1 MASKQN
7 LSYTVWLNDQTQKG
21 YASAKRN
28 MQGLQNLGKQT
39 QQSWRN
45 TGSSMSGIGGGVAAL
60 WGASA
65 GIQSMLQPA
74 REMNAARGELMSLL
88 GANGADTADI
98 VQSAGMDFSE
108 KFGKSSAEFVSSA
121 YDIQSAIDGL
131 SANNLATFTTA
142 SAVLA
147 TATKADTA
155 TITSY
160 MGTMYGIFET
170 NANKIGKSK
179 WVEQI
184 TGQTAT
190 AVKMFKTTGSAMN
203 EAFAG
208 VGARGA
214 NQGISSG
221 EQFAV
226 LGALQSSMGGSVAG
240 TAYAGF
246 LDAIPNA
253 EKVLNMSLSGANGK
267 ALGMVD
273 IIEKLKSQL
282 GTDLGTK
289 QLGEINKAFG
299 TSAGGLIGNL
309 WNKTES
315 LKANI
320 STLSNVSGMEKASS
334 MASAIVDPWNQL
346 EQASNNVRISFG
358 QTLNNSLM
366 PVVTYMIGGAQTIRK
381 WLTMFPNLAKAASY
395 LTIGI
400 IGLTAALATH
410 AIVVGG
416 ATLAW
421 GRLKIMWTATGIPK
435 LIGWM
440 SKLNI
445 VMLLLNKTTWRLA
458 AAWLLSFGW
467 IPLAIGAAIVAV
479 GLLWAYWEEF
489 TDWLSSTWNSM
500 KEWFG
505 FESTLN
511 VNNQTEEMNA
521 RLSSV
526 GQTTNQENA
535 KQLPLHQIT
544 NSASNS
550 NTNNSRNIGSMTINT
565 NKDMNQ
571 NQLNAFLAMSAP

>member
-28 MQGLQNLGKQT
+28 MQGLQTLGKQT
-39 QQSWRN
+39 QQSWRD
-45 TGSSMSGIGGGVAAL
+45 TGKSISGIGGGVATL

-65 GIQSMLQPA
+65 GIQSIIQPA
-74 REMNAARGELMSLL
+74 REMDAARGELMSLL
-88 GANGADTADI
+88 GANGADTANI
-98 VQSAGMDFSE
+98 VQSAGMDFAE
-108 KFGKSSAEFVSSA
+108 KYGKSASEFVRSS

-184 TGQTAT
+184 AGQTAT

-208 VGARGA
+208 TGARGA
-214 NQGISSG
+214 NMGISSG

-226 LGALQSSMGGSVAG
+226 LGALQSSMSGSVAG

-267 ALGMVD
+267 ALGMVE
-273 IIEKLKSQL
+273 IIDKLKSKL
-282 GTDLGTK
+282 GSDLGTK
-289 QLGEINKAFG
+289 QLGAINSAFG

-320 STLSNVSGMEKASS
+320 ATLNNVSGMEKASS
-334 MASAIVDPWNQL
+334 MAAAIVDPWEQL
-346 EQASNNVRISFG
+346 AQASNNVKISFG
-358 QTLNNSLM
+358 QTLNQSLM
-366 PVVTYMIGGAQTIRK
+366 PVITYMIGGAQTIRK

-400 IGLTAALATH
+400 IGLSAALATH
-410 AIVVGG
+410 AIIVGG

-445 VMLLLNKTTWRLA
+445 VMLLLNKTTWRLV

-467 IPLAIGAAIVAV
+467 IPLAIGSAIVAV

-489 TDWLSSTWNSM
+489 TDWLSSKWNSM

>member
-21 YASAKRN
+21 YSSAKRN

-45 TGSSMSGIGGGVAAL
+45 TGSSVAGIGGGVAAL

-88 GANGADTADI
+88 GANGADTADV

-131 SANNLATFTTA
+131 SPSNLAKFTTA
-142 SAVLA
+142 SAILA

-190 AVKMFKTTGSAMN
+190 AVKMFKTTGNAMN

-226 LGALQSSMGGSVAG
+226 LGALQSSMGGGVAG

-273 IIEKLKSQL
+273 IIEKLKSKL
-282 GTDLGTK
+282 GTDLGTQ
-289 QLGEINKAFG
+289 QLGNINKAFG

-320 STLSNVSGMEKASS
+320 ATLSNVSGMEKASS
-334 MASAIVDPWNQL
+334 MASAIVDPWDQL
-346 EQASNNVRISFG
+346 AQASNNVRISFG
-358 QTLNNSLM
+358 QTLNDSLI

-458 AAWLLSFGW
+458 AAWLISFGW
-467 IPLAIGAAIVAV
+467 IPLLIGAAIVAV

-489 TDWLSSTWNSM
+489 TNWLSSTWNSM
-500 KEWFG
+500 KEWWG
-505 FESTLN
+505 GESTLN

-526 GQTTNQENA
+526 GQTTNQDNA

-550 NTNNSRNIGSMTINT
+550 NTNNSRNVGSMTINT
-565 NKDMNQ
+565 NKEMNQ